1 MVEVPVPKVT
11 DEGDVILRVTTTA
24 ICGSDLH
31 FYNGAMPGMKKGD
44 IVGHGELWCIQS
56 LHTSVAHRRGLRQTI
71 PST

>member
-11 DEGDVILRVTTTA
+11 DAGDVVLRVTTTA

-44 IVGHGELWCIQS
+44 IVGHGEVR
-56 LHTSVAHRRGLRQTI
+56 LHA
-71 PST
+71 P